1 MPPIRV
7 TDRESIWKQ
16 SRHTDQA
23 RSTVSRFLDILCD
36 GERMNKREK
45 GQAGEVRAA
54 VCLEEKGY
62 RILERNYRCG
72 HGEVD
77 LIASKDGWI
86 VFVEVKYR
94 KTDSMGLPQE
104 AVNRRKQQRI
114 SRAALFYLTEHSLA
128 ENRIR
133 FDVIAI
139 LGEKITHLE
148 DAFEY
153 QG

>member
-1 MPPIRV
+1 M
-7 TDRESIWKQ
+7 
-16 SRHTDQA
+16 
-23 RSTVSRFLDILCD
+23 
-36 GERMNKREK
+36 
-45 GQAGEVRAA
+45 RAA

-114 SRAALFYLTEHSLA
+114 QSCGSFLSYRTLSGREQ
-128 ENRIR
+128 NP
-133 FDVIAI
+133 V
-139 LGEKITHLE
+139 
-148 DAFEY
+148 
-153 QG
+153 

>member
-1 MPPIRV
+1 
-7 TDRESIWKQ
+7 
-16 SRHTDQA
+16 
-23 RSTVSRFLDILCD
+23 
-36 GERMNKREK
+36 MNKREK

-104 AVNRRKQQRI
+104 AVNHRKQQRI

>member
-1 MPPIRV
+1 
-7 TDRESIWKQ
+7 
-16 SRHTDQA
+16 
-23 RSTVSRFLDILCD
+23 
-36 GERMNKREK
+36 MNKREK

-54 VCLEEKGY
+54 ACLEEKGY
-62 RILERNYRCG
+62 RI
-72 HGEVD
+72 
-77 LIASKDGWI
+77 
-86 VFVEVKYR
+86 VEVKYR

>member
-1 MPPIRV
+1 M
-7 TDRESIWKQ
+7 
-16 SRHTDQA
+16 
-23 RSTVSRFLDILCD
+23 
-36 GERMNKREK
+36 
-45 GQAGEVRAA
+45 RAA
-54 VCLEEKGY
+54 ACLEEKGY

-139 LGEKITHLE
+139 LGEKITQLE